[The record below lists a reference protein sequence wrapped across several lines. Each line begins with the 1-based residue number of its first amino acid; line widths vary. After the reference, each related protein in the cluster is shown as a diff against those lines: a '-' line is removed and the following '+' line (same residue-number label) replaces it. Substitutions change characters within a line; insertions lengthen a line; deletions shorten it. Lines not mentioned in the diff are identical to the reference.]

1 MEKRKAL
8 AKLWVFLALCLVA
21 ACSNSVLEYAD
32 ESGDV
37 AQETESSSSSAKIES
52 SGEQTSEIVPP
63 CKTDTED
70 NCEYGTVVDERDGQ
84 VYKTVKIGSQ
94 WWMAENTNY
103 GSSYR
108 DCCEGNDCLRAG
120 SAYGRK
126 EVQNAC
132 PAGWHLPTKAE
143 FRKLIAMV
151 GGDSAASRVLASS
164 KKFGCERSDC
174 PVGTDAYGFS
184 AIWAWGSYYWG
195 GERILERS
203 FWSSS
208 DASDTSFENDA
219 DADRYMHAR
228 YELNVGEDRT
238 TVNLIGQEEN
248 FVYEFHARCIKN
260 ATEAPKIS
268 YGIVLPCAS
277 SSSTVK
283 AERCRNS
290 KEDNCEYGILTD
302 DRDGQVYKTVKI
314 GEQWWMAENL
324 NFRYMQ
330 KTKKLDSSSFC
341 INDSLENCEKYGR
354 LYLWSAA
361 MDSAK
366 LYSPNNREC
375 GEAGLCNQYASVR
388 GVCPEGWHLP
398 YYDEWDIVDSVT
410 FLKGFDDPF
419 GLNVIPTVMW
429 NDSAWLEKSGNGITA
444 FWSSWPDQKVRDRRS
459 IWTVYM
465 TDTVSRL
472 EPRRADKP
480 AYVRCIKDW
489 AWPTDQ

>member
-1 MEKRKAL
+1 M
-8 AKLWVFLALCLVA
+8 
-21 ACSNSVLEYAD
+21 
-32 ESGDV
+32 

-70 NCEYGTVVDERDGQ
+70 NCEYGTLTDERDGH
-84 VYKTVKIGSQ
+84 VYKTVK
-94 WWMAENTNY
+94 
-103 GSSYR
+103 
-108 DCCEGNDCLRAG
+108 
-120 SAYGRK
+120 
-126 EVQNAC
+126 
-132 PAGWHLPTKAE
+132 
-143 FRKLIAMV
+143 V
-151 GGDSAASRVLASS
+151 GD
-164 KKFGCERSDC
+164 
-174 PVGTDAYGFS
+174 
-184 AIWAWGSYYWG
+184 
-195 GERILERS
+195 
-203 FWSSS
+203 
-208 DASDTSFENDA
+208 
-219 DADRYMHAR
+219 
-228 YELNVGEDRT
+228 
-238 TVNLIGQEEN
+238 
-248 FVYEFHARCIKN
+248 
-260 ATEAPKIS
+260 
-268 YGIVLPCAS
+268 
-277 SSSTVK
+277 
-283 AERCRNS
+283 
-290 KEDNCEYGILTD
+290 
-302 DRDGQVYKTVKI
+302 
-314 GEQWWMAENL
+314 QWWMAENL

>member
-1 MEKRKAL
+1 MKNVSRIIAL
-8 AKLWVFLALCLVA
+8 LFALCLVA
-21 ACSNSVLEYAD
+21 NCSNSVSEYSN
-32 ESGDV
+32 ESGVV
-37 AQETESSSSSAKIES
+37 AQEIES
-52 SGEQTSEIVPP
+52 SDASNKLSIEVVPP
-63 CKTDTED
+63 CKTETED
-70 NCEYGTVVDERDGQ
+70 NCEYGSIMDNRNRF
-84 VYKTVKIGSQ
+84 VYRTVKIGNQ
-94 WWMAENTNY
+94 WWMAENL
-103 GSSYR
+103 GSEFHPDYR
-108 DCCEGNDCLRAG
+108 KQVCCDGENCYKAG
-120 SAYGRK
+120 AKYSPRYID
-126 EVQNAC
+126 NNTC
-132 PAGWHLPTKAE
+132 PYGWHVPSVQE
-143 FRKLIAMV
+143 FDTLIAAV
-151 GGDSAASRVLASS
+151 GGDSIAGLVLGARRVF
-164 KKFGCERSDC
+164 FGNT
-174 PVGTDAYGFS
+174 GAGLDAYGFN
-184 AIWAWGSYYWG
+184 AFYI
-195 GERILERS
+195 GEEHMRG
-203 FWSSS
+203 FW
-208 DASDTSFENDA
+208 TSTI
-219 DADRYMHAR
+219 
-228 YELNVGEDRT
+228 GED
-238 TVNLIGQEEN
+238 EN
-248 FVYEFHARCIKN
+248 GWHVQYVLMLGDSASGYYHQDAYFDLSDQQWSVRCIKGDRGGEKVGK
-260 ATEAPKIS
+260 TKVVSPCKIPTS
-268 YGIVLPCAS
+268 YI
-277 SSSTVK
+277 K
-283 AERCRNS
+283 RCKS
-290 KEDNCEYGILTD
+290 LKEDNCEYGTLTD
-302 DRDGQVYKTVKI
+302 ERDGHVYKTVKV
-314 GEQWWMAENL
+314 GDQWWMAENL

-489 AWPTDQ
+489 AWPTDP